1 MNPPRKIVL
10 DTNILVSAALRNGSV
25 PHLALLKARAESWLL
40 ACDETVSEFREVLL
54 GKKFDG
60 AVDRGLR
67 EEVVQEYER
76 LCILIPIPTPIR
88 ACRDPKDDM
97 VFECAILA
105 GASLIVAGDK
115 DLLAVEIYEGIRVL
129 TPRDFLRQ
137 LESPAP

>member
-1 MNPPRKIVL
+1 LIVVFDSGVWISAFHFGGTPL
-10 DTNILVSAALRNGSV
+10 AALRTAHIKHQIATCDLILFEIRKALRQKFGWATD
-25 PHLALLKARAESWLL
+25 PIEDALADYL
-40 ACDETVSEFREVLL
+40 DEAIR
-54 GKKFDG
+54 
-60 AVDRGLR
+60 
-67 EEVVQEYER
+67 
-76 LCILIPIPTPIR
+76 IPITESLTGI
-88 ACRDPKDDM
+88 CRDPKDDM

>member
-40 ACDETVSEFREVLL
+40 ASDETVSEFREVLL

-88 ACRDPKDDM
+88 ACRDPKDDKFLE
-97 VFECAILA
+97 VAVHGRA
-105 GASLIVAGDK
+105 DLIVTGDL
-115 DLLAVEIYEGIRVL
+115 DLLALHPFRGVEIV
-129 TPRDFLRQ
+129 TPAEFMARD
-137 LESPAP
+137 